1 MTVHKAWIERQTKT
15 PEARRLYEEERLIAW
30 ATEAICEAMNRSGIS
45 KAELAASQGTSRAYV
60 TQLLA
65 GSKNMTLRTLAR
77 IAFACGKRVKKP
89 RLEGLR
95 EGKYINHPIR
105 VVLPVKRRPITI
117 KQENGSSAVV
127 GPQRADTD
135 FSTAVAYAA

>member
-95 EGKYINHPIR
+95 EGKYINTRFVWCCRSNDVP
-105 VVLPVKRRPITI
+105 
-117 KQENGSSAVV
+117 
-127 GPQRADTD
+127 
-135 FSTAVAYAA
+135 